1 MPPKKRPRP
10 NATTMK
16 MVGRQVAAARIAKNL
31 TQRQLG
37 ELVNLDEETIASI
50 EQGRRALMPNVAE
63 LMDLHL
69 GLPGLLSVAAHGM
82 PDTDPT
88 PTWSDEYMD
97 LEKCAVAFSWYEVV
111 VLPGLLQTENYMR
124 ALFRGRVPAFT
135 QEEIDTLTSRRLA
148 RVEVLHR
155 TRPPSLSF
163 VVSEAALRDR
173 IGGNAVYAE
182 QVRHLLSCMELPH
195 VTLQVLPLGQTS
207 HPGLSGSFVMLES
220 PEHEHRAYVECQRS
234 SQRVTN
240 PDDISILTLRY
251 AMLRTQA
258 LNAEETAAFL
268 GRVLGDL

>member
-1 MPPKKRPRP
+1 MPPRKRVRP

-16 MVGRQVAAARIAKNL
+16 MVGAMVAAARIAKNL
-31 TQRQLG
+31 TQKQLG
-37 ELVNLDEETIASI
+37 ELVRLDEETIASI
-50 EQGRRALMPNVAE
+50 EQGRRTLMPNVAE
-63 LMDLHL
+63 LMDQHL

-82 PDTDPT
+82 PEKDPT

-97 LEKCAVAFSWYEVV
+97 LEKHAVAFSWYEVV
-111 VLPGLLQTENYMR
+111 VLPGLLQTENYAR
-124 ALFRGRVPAFT
+124 ALFRGRVPAFV
-135 QEEIDTLTSRRLA
+135 QEEIETLTSRRMA
-148 RVEVLHR
+148 RTELLHR
-155 TRPPSLSF
+155 KHPPSLSF

-173 IGGNAVYAE
+173 IGGDAVYGE

-195 VTLQVLPLGQTS
+195 VTLQVLPFGQIS
-207 HPGLSGSFVMLES
+207 HPGLSGSFVMLET

-258 LNAEETAAFL
+258 LNPEETAAFL
-268 GRVLGDL
+268 GRLVGEL